1 MKKILIIED
10 NPEVREN
17 TSEILELSG
26 YDVIEA
32 ENGKQGVKKA
42 IDENPDLIVCDIM
55 MPELDGYGV
64 LHLLAKNPNTSSI
77 PFIFLTAK
85 SEKDDFRKGMS
96 MGADDYISK
105 PFDETD
111 LLTAI
116 ENRLRKSEAI
126 KLHFSGELEQ
136 VKSFI
141 NLSTSLADLE
151 DLSKDQTLKEYS
163 KKDFI
168 YLEGSYPRSLFFVN
182 SGQVKTSKTNRDG
195 KELITGLYK
204 KGDFFGYMPLLN
216 NHEHTDTAVALE
228 NTEIYIIP
236 KDDFFQLVQNNREV
250 AYQFIKMLANNV
262 EEKEEE
268 LLSIAYNT
276 MRRRVANGLITFYDK
291 QEVVSDEGINIS
303 RDDLAHLVGTATET
317 VIRTLSEFKE
327 EGLISSNGR
336 KIVFND
342 IERLKNLK
350 F

>member
-26 YDVIEA
+26 YDVIDS
-32 ENGKQGVKKA
+32 ENGKAGVKKA
-42 IDENPDLIVCDIM
+42 ISELPDLIVCDIM

-64 LHLLAKNPNTSSI
+64 LHLLSKNPTTSAI

-96 MGADDYISK
+96 MGADDYITK

-116 ENRLRKSEAI
+116 ENRLKKSEAI
-126 KLHFSGELEQ
+126 KQQFTGELDQ
-136 VKSFI
+136 VQSLL
-141 NLSTSLADLE
+141 NVSSSLAELE
-151 DLSKDQTLKEYS
+151 ELSKNQTLKSYT
-163 KKDFI
+163 KKEFV
-168 YLEGSYPRSLFFVN
+168 YLEGSYPRSIYFVN
-182 SGQVKTSKTNRDG
+182 SGQIKTSKTNSDG
-195 KELITGLYK
+195 KELITGIYK
-204 KGDFFGYMPLLN
+204 KGEFFGYMPLLN
-216 NHEHTDTAVALE
+216 NHEHTDSAVSLE
-228 NTEIYIIP
+228 ASEIYLIP
-236 KDDFFQLVQNNREV
+236 KDDFFQLIQNNREI
-250 AYQFIKMLANNV
+250 AYQFIKMLANNI
-262 EEKEEE
+262 ESKEEE
-268 LLSIAYNT
+268 LLSIAYST
-276 MRRRVANGLITFYDK
+276 MRIRVANGLITFFDK
-291 QEVVSDEGINIS
+291 HEEIPSEGINIS

-336 KIVFND
+336 KIIFNN
-342 IERLKNLK
+342 IEGLKKLK